1 MLIIDR
7 TQRTWATLSAVVCL
21 VAGAAYI
28 WYSASSPD
36 GPSGGSVPGL
46 IFGLISSGMMVFAGL
61 LSVRRRFPI
70 ARWGSGQFW
79 LRAHLW
85 VGALTVPFA
94 LFHAGFGL
102 GGRLEMLLW
111 LLFVTVIASGFWGLI
126 LQQYLP
132 RMMLEQIPR
141 ETFIEQIPH
150 LCHRF
155 TVDSDRLLS
164 ELCGP
169 LEISLTAIELKHY
182 ESHLR
187 RHFEEDRSKNRS
199 QYPKTAS
206 DAEHFQTFLAKV
218 YVAASATSDQSIDGR
233 RSSAADTAGP
243 ASGAPT
249 EATPA
254 DATPTLQSVAR
265 VTHPPADTAVTAS
278 PAPPPAKPDPRALL
292 AAAKARTAALDA
304 SAGTSTA
311 AVPASSA
318 LGESAPAPMPEGRPT
333 VADAAAK
340 PKPDPQAL
348 LAAARAKRAALTA
361 ASPSAESPPPTIP
374 PTEVHPSAETHGN
387 PETPPPAAPT
397 EKPKPDPQAL
407 LAAARARKA
416 ALEAAATL
424 PPTELPASPATPT
437 TPAQPQSAP
446 ASTAGKPSPQ
456 AMLAEIKAKREAAA
470 RAAAGPATGT
480 AATSEP
486 TAVTQASASKPDPL
500 ARLRAARDVAPPQ
513 SGSLGTALTAAA
525 EVAPPTP
532 EQLAEMKL
540 FYIKLI
546 RPQLPAQRDT
556 RDWMEA
562 IRQSTMAC
570 SIRKDNQHPQFI
582 KIFEQLREMCEQRRQ
597 FAFVLRY
604 HRWLH
609 GWLLIHI
616 PATVAL
622 YLILVVHAVAALRVI
637 PFGN

>member
-21 VAGAAYI
+21 VAGAAYV

-85 VGALTVPFA
+85 IGALTVPFA

-111 LLFVTVIASGFWGLI
+111 LLFLTVIASGFWGLI

-150 LCHRF
+150 LCLRF
-155 TVDSDRLLS
+155 TVDSDRMLS

-169 LEISLTAIELKHY
+169 LEVSLTGIELKHY

-218 YVAASATSDQSIDGR
+218 YVAASVMPDKSIDGR
-233 RSSAADTAGP
+233 RSAAADTAGP
-243 ASGAPT
+243 APGAPT
-249 EATPA
+249 KATPA
-254 DATPTLQSVAR
+254 GATPTLQSVAR
-265 VTHPPADTAVTAS
+265 VTPSPADTAVTAS
-278 PAPPPAKPDPRALL
+278 PATPPPKPDPRALL
-292 AAAKARTAALDA
+292 AAAKARTAALAA
-304 SAGTSTA
+304 SAGTGTA

-318 LGESAPAPMPEGRPT
+318 PDESAPEPTPDGRPT

-340 PKPDPQAL
+340 PKPNPQAL
-348 LAAARAKRAALTA
+348 LAAARAKRAAMTA
-361 ASPSAESPPPTIP
+361 ATPSAESPPATAP
-374 PTEVHPSAETHGN
+374 PTEVQRSAEAHGN

-416 ALEAAATL
+416 ALDAAATL
-424 PPTELPASPATPT
+424 PPTELHASPATP
-437 TPAQPQSAP
+437 AQPQPAP

-486 TAVTQASASKPDPL
+486 TAVTQASAAKPDPL

-513 SGSLGTALTAAA
+513 SGSPGTILTAAA

-532 EQLAEMKL
+532 EQLAELKL
-540 FYIKLI
+540 FYLTLI

-562 IRQSTMAC
+562 IRRSTMAC
-570 SIRKDNQHPQFI
+570 NIRKDNQHPQFI